1 MVRDITLPAIFAGV
15 LAAIVG
21 FASSFAIVV
30 QGLLAAGATPAQA
43 ASGLMALSLAM
54 GLCGVLLS
62 LTTRMPVSIAWSTPG
77 AALLAS
83 SVALPGGFASAVG
96 GFLVCAALLLLAA
109 SWRPLERLVTAIPP
123 AIASAMLAGVL
134 MGLCLAPARAIQVSP
149 LWTAI
154 VAAIWFGVLLVR
166 RIYAV
171 PAAVLAAGAII
182 VWTMPPGALAGVTLL
197 ARPELV
203 APRFDMATIAGVALP
218 LFLVTMASQNLPA
231 SPCCR
236 PMAMRRRPAGC
247 CAQRRCSARL
257 RPPLAA
263 MLSISPPSRPLF
275 APGRKRAPIPGSAI
289 GQRSHRAPAMS

>member
-109 SWRPLERLVTAIPP
+109 SWKPLERLVTAIPP
-123 AIASAMLAGVL
+123 AIASAMLAGVF

-149 LWTAI
+149 
-154 VAAIWFGVLLVR
+154 FGPRSLPPSGLVFCSSGASMPCR
-166 RIYAV
+166 R
-171 PAAVLAAGAII
+171 PCL
-182 VWTMPPGALAGVTLL
+182 
-197 ARPELV
+197 RPVRSLSGRCRRV
-203 APRFDMATIAGVALP
+203 R
-218 LFLVTMASQNLPA
+218 LPA
-231 SPCCR
+231 
-236 PMAMRRRPAGC
+236 
-247 CAQRRCSARL
+247 
-257 RPPLAA
+257 
-263 MLSISPPSRPLF
+263 
-275 APGRKRAPIPGSAI
+275 
-289 GQRSHRAPAMS
+289 